1 MEFTCECCNYS
12 TTFKSNYVKHLS
24 SNKHII
30 HKYKQTAAFKCDVT
44 KASPGLAEVSQKLAE
59 VSQKLAEV
67 SPKGI
72 FCKYCQ
78 KEYKHK
84 SSLSKHIKYTCT
96 KNKDEDLKELVRL
109 LNLKVETEKKEKKE
123 LQKQLDQ
130 KSKQIEKLMG
140 KLEIHGSFNNN
151 TINNITLLA
160 YRNTDVSHL
169 TTEDYIGFYKK
180 VNHCVKQMIEKIHF
194 NPEKPENMN
203 IYISNMKDK
212 YMTIYDGQN
221 WNLANKKVEL
231 ERLYEEKEQMLEEW
245 LDSNP
250 DPILKEKFARY
261 LSNKGSDECLQHIM
275 EEIKLMMYNRRSC
288 PSGPPPRYCVSGL
301 RPKDIGVGLQ
311 VDPKVLV

>member
-1 MEFTCECCNYS
+1 MEFTCECCHYS
-12 TTFKSNYVKHLS
+12 TMFKSNYVKHLS

-30 HKYKQTAAFKCDVT
+30 HKYKQTPAFKCDVT
-44 KASPGLAEVSQKLAE
+44 KASPELAEVSQKLAE

-67 SPKGI
+67 SPKVGI
-72 FCKYCQ
+72 FCKYCE

-84 SSLSKHIKYTCT
+84 SSLSKHIKYSCT

-109 LNLKVETEKKEKKE
+109 MNLKMEAMRKELQSENKE

-180 VNHCVKQMIEKIHF
+180 VNHCVKTLIEKIHF

-221 WNLANKKVEL
+221 WNLANKNIEMQ
-231 ERLYEEKEQMLEEW
+231 RLYEEKEQMLEEW
-245 LDSNP
+245 LESNP
-250 DPILKEKFARY
+250 NPLLKEKFARY
-261 LSNKGSDECLQHIM
+261 LSNKGSDDCLQHIM
-275 EEIKLMMYNRRSC
+275 EEIKLMMYNKTRSW
-288 PSGPPPRYCVSGL
+288 PREPLGSA
-301 RPKDIGVGLQ
+301 PIQFVGSALE
-311 VDPKVLV
+311 